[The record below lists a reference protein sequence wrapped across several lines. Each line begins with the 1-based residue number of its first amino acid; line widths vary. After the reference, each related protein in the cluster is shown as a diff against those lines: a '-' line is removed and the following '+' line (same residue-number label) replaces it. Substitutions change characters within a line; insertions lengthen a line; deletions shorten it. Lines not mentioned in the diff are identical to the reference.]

1 MSDLLLDT
9 PDALR
14 EQAASCRR
22 LARQTID
29 PDVVRKLLDYATE
42 LEARAD
48 DREQERR

>member
-9 PDALR
+9 ADDLR

-29 PDVVRKLLDYATE
+29 PEVVRRLLDYAKE
-42 LEARAD
+42 LDLRAEAAEDRAG
-48 DREQERR
+48 